1 MDEWGAGLGRA
12 RPDVGGAEQVVGVVA
27 GCGPWGEVE
36 AKGGGVAVGD
46 EFPELLPVVG
56 VAVPQDDGVKV
67 VESLEAEA
75 AFAAY
80 EAARMENAG

>member
-1 MDEWGAGLGRA
+1 M
-12 RPDVGGAEQVVGVVA
+12 
-27 GCGPWGEVE
+27 E